1 MGEKISAEL
10 GFELGAAGWESRM
23 LRLCDAEHKSLKTCF
38 LSFQLDRV
46 VFRKSQVVSVEIL
59 LVLDLTRVLQKSEFR
74 SGENFRFENCIKTRV
89 CCNFCGSSKT
99 QHFSKASIQQGRH
112 KKDKISKQQFLNRVW
127 ERESSQEVGLNK
139 TRSNR
144 VGCFAK

>member
-1 MGEKISAEL
+1 MTEIEL
-10 GFELGAAGWESRM
+10 DNFEN
-23 LRLCDAEHKSLKTCF
+23 T
-38 LSFQLDRV
+38 LSQQLFDSNPNLMIDV
-46 VFRKSQVVSVEIL
+46 
-59 LVLDLTRVLQKSEFR
+59 
-74 SGENFRFENCIKTRV
+74 ENFRFENCIKTRV